1 MAKLALSESAEA
13 GDEILRTI
21 LPDEQRTWLCPH
33 CELEVQLTKDRVID
47 CIIDHPTIIVRK
59 THYWR
64 CSVCNAVA
72 GQESLRRAEA
82 IEYIS
87 SST

>member
-1 MAKLALSESAEA
+1 MAELALSESKEA

-21 LPDEQRTWLCPH
+21 LPDEQRMWLCPH
-33 CELEVQLTKDRVID
+33 CELEVQLTKDRVKD
-47 CIIDHPTIIVRK
+47 CIIDHPTIVVRE

-64 CSVCNAVA
+64 CPVCNAVA
-72 GQESLRRAEA
+72 SQESMRRAEA

-87 SST
+87 SSA